1 MHTIYRCADMTF
13 PALTSHRRS
22 ENICIIIE
30 CNCGISKFKM
40 YRPTVLLY
48 LQTLNSV
55 GSVAP
60 MRPLSP
66 PPPLWAMRSTKSTL
80 FSATLNEFGAPN
92 GRQPAI
98 QVEKHAHSSNR

>member
-1 MHTIYRCADMTF
+1 MTF

-30 CNCGISKFKM
+30 CNCGISKFKK

-66 PPPLWAMRSTKSTL
+66 PPFMGPAFHQVNLVQCNLERVRCTQWQ
-80 FSATLNEFGAPN
+80 ATCDT
-92 GRQPAI
+92 
-98 QVEKHAHSSNR
+98 S